1 VSVPRSLGQIPVYY
15 TAKRLSYQREY
26 VDESGKPLYPFG
38 YGLSYTTFEYSDL
51 TVNAKKENGKI
62 EVTAGITIKNSGYKD
77 GDEVVQLYVRDN
89 VASFTTPDRALKAF
103 QRIRLKAGESKKV
116 TFLLDE
122 ESFALYQGNG
132 KWAVEPGTFTIMIG
146 SSSQDIRQQKEI
158 EL

>member
-1 VSVPRSLGQIPVYY
+1 
-15 TAKRLSYQREY
+15 

-51 TVNAKKENGKI
+51 TVHSKNQNGKI
-62 EVTAGITIKNSGYKD
+62 EVTADIIIKNSGNKD

-89 VASFTTPDRALKAF
+89 VASYTTPDRTLKAF

-116 TFLLDE
+116 TFRLAE
-122 ESFALYQGNG
+122 ESFSLYQGNG
-132 KWAVEPGTFTIMIG
+132 KWAVEPGKFTILVG
-146 SSSQDIRQQKEI
+146 SSSQDIRHQKEI